1 VSTRRIASFFQCAL
15 LPSQSFCPSFL
26 PQKLKDIGP
35 SPSSPKALG
44 DLLMRWVCP
53 VFFPHSRLVMPF
65 QIDDLDVP
73 YTTYCTRYRCGF
85 DTWLPVQSNRKLP
98 DILSTFSASNPP
110 LPTSTSSIWTLD
122 DLFLLPKARLKYYKK
137 LYGRLLK
144 STAPGRSDHRLLLG
158 AVATLDRLLHTL
170 EAQSSVTVA
179 DTTSPGPSAPA
190 PRGAE
195 KVIIDSRTNNIIE
208 EQDNSAQAVT
218 NVAPEN
224 GGSSSPASSTSG
236 E

>member
-1 VSTRRIASFFQCAL
+1 
-15 LPSQSFCPSFL
+15 
-26 PQKLKDIGP
+26 
-35 SPSSPKALG
+35 
-44 DLLMRWVCP
+44 MRWVCA
-53 VFFPHSRLVMPF
+53 VFFSHSRLVTPL

-73 YTTYCTRYRCGF
+73 YTAYCTKYRCGF
-85 DTWLPVQSNRKLP
+85 DAWLPVQSNRKLP

-110 LPTSTSSIWTLD
+110 PLTSTSSVWTLD
-122 DLFLLPKARLKYYKK
+122 DLFLLPKARVKYYKK

-179 DTTSPGPSAPA
+179 NATSPAPSAPA
-190 PRGAE
+190 PLGAGE
-195 KVIIDSRTNNIIE
+195 DVIIDLRTHSVIE
-208 EQDNSAQAVT
+208 RQDNSTQAIAP
-218 NVAPEN
+218 VAPEN
-224 GGSSSPASSTSG
+224 GGSSSSASSTSG